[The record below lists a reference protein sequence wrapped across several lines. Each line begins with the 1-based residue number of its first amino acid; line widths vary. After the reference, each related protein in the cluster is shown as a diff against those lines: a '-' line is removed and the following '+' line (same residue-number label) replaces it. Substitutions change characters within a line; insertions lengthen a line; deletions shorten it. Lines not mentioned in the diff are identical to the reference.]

1 MLVGEKIRKVKS
13 LIIKKIV
20 KNNQGM
26 RNDCGVMAA
35 NDVIK
40 KSFQKLSWKAFVQS
54 LYALKIIFS
63 EADTVK
69 GVHLMIHKNMV
80 REPIWKMMNEKA
92 AEP

>member
-1 MLVGEKIRKVKS
+1 MHMLVGEKIRKVKS

-40 KSFQKLSWKAFVQS
+40 KIVSKSYHEKL
-54 LYALKIIFS
+54 LYR
-63 EADTVK
+63 VCM
-69 GVHLMIHKNMV
+69 H
-80 REPIWKMMNEKA
+80 
-92 AEP
+92 

>member
-40 KSFQKLSWKAFVQS
+40 K
-54 LYALKIIFS
+54 
-63 EADTVK
+63 
-69 GVHLMIHKNMV
+69 
-80 REPIWKMMNEKA
+80 
-92 AEP
+92 